1 MRVLLASL
9 LDDPFDPPGH
19 ERIGGGHVFVFDL
32 GRHLVRRGHAVT
44 YLVRRSDPDRSP
56 REQVGPRC
64 RVLRVD
70 AGPLCDVDPTT
81 LASLLAELT
90 DASLAAIGDAPV
102 DVVHSHYWLSGSVA
116 RHLVARRPARH
127 VHSVLSL
134 GRAKV
139 AAGEPAHPSD
149 RVRDAAEVDVFNRA
163 DAVIVTCPSERDDL
177 RRLYPEVRGDH
188 VHVIPY
194 GVDPDVFFPRPAPPR
209 SVLHRAAARFPKEPD
224 HVP

>member
-9 LDDPFDPPGH
+9 LDDPFDPPGY

-32 GRHLVRRGHAVT
+32 GRHLVRHGHDVT
-44 YLVRRSDPDRSP
+44 YLVRRSTPERSQ
-56 REQVGPRC
+56 REQIGPRC
-64 RVLRVD
+64 CVLRVD
-70 AGPLCDVDPTT
+70 AGPLRDVAPE
-81 LASLLAELT
+81 SLVPFLAELT
-90 DASLAAIGDAPV
+90 DASLAAVGDAPV
-102 DVVHSHYWLSGSVA
+102 DVVHSHYWLSGYVA
-116 RHLVARRPARH
+116 RVLIGRRRARH

-134 GRAKV
+134 GRTK
-139 AAGEPAHPSD
+139 AAAAESAHTSD
-149 RVRDAAEVDVFNRA
+149 GVRDAAEVEVFNRA

-194 GVDPDVFFPRPAPPR
+194 GVDPDVFFPRPAPPH
-209 SVLHRAAARFPKEPD
+209 SVVHRATARFPKEPD